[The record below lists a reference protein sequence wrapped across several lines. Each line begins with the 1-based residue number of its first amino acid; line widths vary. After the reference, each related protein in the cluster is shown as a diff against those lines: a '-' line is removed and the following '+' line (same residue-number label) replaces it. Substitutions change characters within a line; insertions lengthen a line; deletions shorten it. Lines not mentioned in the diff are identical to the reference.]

1 MATMWMISTF
11 SYWAAWATRA
21 SRMMDGSPQAWATT
35 TRWPDL
41 ICCTACAGVKRCSL
55 YQVLQV
61 IRMTSFSFCLSC
73 SVVCAVGVVALLYKQ
88 FPCQTKR
95 KTKKFAEFPRK
106 KLVCPVAFPEIAWKT
121 GKSKQRTVSFSKKR
135 GTLGGSFGQS
145 IDAKLKRVAKLK
157 RELESTGDGKKHPF

>member
-1 MATMWMISTF
+1 
-11 SYWAAWATRA
+11 
-21 SRMMDGSPQAWATT
+21 
-35 TRWPDL
+35 
-41 ICCTACAGVKRCSL
+41 
-55 YQVLQV
+55 
-61 IRMTSFSFCLSC
+61 
-73 SVVCAVGVVALLYKQ
+73 VVCAVGVVALLYKQ
-88 FPCQTKR
+88 FSCQTKR

-121 GKSKQRTVSFSKKR
+121 GKSKQWTVSFSKKR

>member
-1 MATMWMISTF
+1 M
-11 SYWAAWATRA
+11 
-21 SRMMDGSPQAWATT
+21 PN
-35 TRWPDL
+35 
-41 ICCTACAGVKRCSL
+41 
-55 YQVLQV
+55 
-61 IRMTSFSFCLSC
+61 
-73 SVVCAVGVVALLYKQ
+73 
-88 FPCQTKR
+88 KR

-121 GKSKQRTVSFSKKR
+121 GKSKQWTVSFSKKW